1 MTELCIVKSTT
12 QQCKS
17 LFCIHSK
24 RSAQALCFYTRPLR
38 KWETKLLV
46 LSSSHLFVLLKSNTN
61 LGKFMYAVN
70 KNLPSEYKKK
80 QYKPLCYFSQVPT
93 ETKSTWKSIQVCVDF
108 IRLFVC
114 LDSVEYMRS
123 VERLQC
129 VLSKSSC
136 IKQRFDLF
144 LSITAVKDKMM
155 QENLTLVV
163 SWNVGENQVMQW
175 AGVDC
180 KPLGSHTQTVRCR
193 INNFLRILWPFN
205 FFNVSNYYYSH
216 SIIYKCS
223 VNFTS
228 KCAEKKPQIWVRW

>member
-1 MTELCIVKSTT
+1 MLFFTSAYRNKIHVKKHTSLCW
-12 QQCKS
+12 
-17 LFCIHSK
+17 
-24 RSAQALCFYTRPLR
+24 FYT
-38 KWETKLLV
+38 
-46 LSSSHLFVLLKSNTN
+46 
-61 LGKFMYAVN
+61 
-70 KNLPSEYKKK
+70 
-80 QYKPLCYFSQVPT
+80 
-93 ETKSTWKSIQVCVDF
+93 IICV
-108 IRLFVC
+108 
-114 LDSVEYMRS
+114 SG
-123 VERLQC
+123 QC
-129 VLSKSSC
+129 WVYEKRRAFAMCAKSSC

-180 KPLGSHTQTVRCR
+180 KPLGSHTQTVRCS